1 MEKDTTSS
9 RLLAL
14 DGLRGFA
21 ILLVFFNHI
30 TTSYLSSIFPFD
42 IFGWLFGDG
51 VTGVTFLFIL
61 SGFLMASIYPTP
73 QSSIGFLQ
81 KRYTRI
87 FPLFLSMSMVMFLYH
102 LFPKIQ
108 TVFLLGSIFFIAF
121 LTHLLWV
128 YLIKPRNITFKR
140 FLFISFLVL
149 QGLIGLFYL
158 LWVMRHP
165 PIVFTQLLPAP
176 IREGTIYL
184 VNATLTLPLGNYIP
198 MLDGVY
204 WTLVAEV
211 LFYILYPILAVPI
224 IEFLRPQTK
233 KIKWLFFVAIVLF
246 IAGVTLLSQKVLV
259 ISMIQ
264 PALWLYFVTG
274 IILANIFKHKEKTL
288 SRFTAIFT
296 RIPVVLGILIF
307 VAVLCTEHFA
317 EVYLPSS
324 VGPWIRMTYAIPLT
338 FLVGILLNQKSSLS
352 KFFSNK
358 MWVYLGTI
366 SYSLYLCHAIII
378 HMAERV
384 FVPTNFLT
392 NLFYVT
398 ITFGVTVLVAL
409 FLFWMLEKPYFSKT
423 KASKSQQ
430 KTSSINYHPL
440 RILTITVVSYLI
452 VLLLIYSSQFNFFS
466 STYPLKK
473 ENITPSSNAALISLH
488 DYPVVQITFEG
499 QASDLGLI
507 AVRVN
512 HPKQKPQLAYQ
523 SLVFSLKEVGRE
535 QPLAVTSYTLDY
547 FNNNTIFPFGFPK
560 IHDSERKKFIA
571 TFSLSNKASSSYV
584 TMDTSTF
591 QAVYPA
597 DKKSVLTHPQELAAF
612 LKSKLVSI
620 FSSTDALITLVLG
633 LPFIMMSLYLIRKR

>member
-21 ILLVFFNHI
+21 ILLVFLNHI
-30 TTSYLSSIFPFD
+30 TTSYLSSILPFD
-42 IFGWLFGDG
+42 SLGWLFGDG

-73 QSSIGFLQ
+73 QSSLGFLQ

-87 FPLFLSMSMVMFLYH
+87 FPLFLSMSMVMFFYH
-102 LFPKIQ
+102 LFPKIS
-108 TVFLLGSIFFIAF
+108 TVILLGSIFLIAF
-121 LTHLLWV
+121 LAHLLWI

-140 FLFISFLVL
+140 FLFISFLIL
-149 QGLIGLFYL
+149 QVVVGLFYL

-165 PIVFTQLLPAP
+165 PVVFTQLLPAP

-224 IEFLRPQTK
+224 IEFFRPQTQR
-233 KIKWLFFVAIVLF
+233 IKWLFFAATVLF
-246 IAGVTLLSQKVLV
+246 IAGITLLSQKVLV
-259 ISMIQ
+259 MSMIQ
-264 PALWLYFVTG
+264 PALWLYFITG

-296 RIPVVLGILIF
+296 RVPVVVGILIF
-307 VAVLCTEHFA
+307 AAVLYTEHLA
-317 EVYLPSS
+317 EVYLPNS
-324 VGPWIRMTYAIPLT
+324 VGPWIRMSYAIPLT
-338 FLVGILLNQKSSLS
+338 FLVGILLNQKTSLS
-352 KFFSNK
+352 KFFSK
-358 MWVYLGTI
+358 RVWVYLGTI

-392 NLFYVT
+392 NLFYVIT
-398 ITFGVTVLVAL
+398 TFGVTVLVAL

-423 KASKSQQ
+423 KASKNPH

-440 RILTITVVSYLI
+440 RILSITVVSYLI

-466 STYPLKK
+466 STYPLKRD
-473 ENITPSSNAALISLH
+473 NITPTPRSTVISLH

-499 QASDLGLI
+499 QARDLGLI

-512 HPKQKPQLAYQ
+512 HPKQKTQLVYQ

-535 QPLAVTSYTLDY
+535 QPLSVTTYTLDY
-547 FNNNTIFPFGFPK
+547 FNSNTIFPFGFPK
-560 IHDSERKKFIA
+560 IHDSEKKKFIA
-571 TFSLSNKASSSYV
+571 TFSLSNKASSNFV
-584 TMDTSTF
+584 TIDTSTF

-597 DKKSVLTHPQELAAF
+597 DKKNVLTHPQELAAF
-612 LKSKLVSI
+612 LKSKVLSV
-620 FSSTDALITLVLG
+620 FSSTDAFITLILG
-633 LPFIMMSLYLIRKR
+633 LPFITMSLYLMRKK